1 MSDFLYLD
9 YNATTP
15 VDPRVAAAMIEALR
29 DNYGNPS
36 SGHALGRRA
45 REAVDGARA
54 HVAKMIGASP
64 EEIVFTSG
72 GTEANNS
79 VILGVAERAPADRRH
94 LVVSAVEHPATVEP
108 ARKLEARGWRVT
120 RLPVDAMGRVN
131 PEDLGALL
139 AAGERPAL
147 VSVMLANNEV
157 GTLQPVAELAE
168 LCRAVGVPLHS
179 DAAQA
184 VGKVPVDV
192 GELDVDWLSIA
203 GHKFYGPKGVG
214 ALYARGGRELPPFL
228 LGASQESGRRAG
240 TENVPEIVGLGEAA
254 RLVDERL
261 DEEIVHARRLRDT
274 LLAGLRSH
282 FDMEAMRV
290 NGCPASRPELCLPGT
305 LSVSFRGILVGE
317 LLEALGDR
325 LAASAGA
332 ACNTAAGEPTDVK
345 PSATLAAMG
354 VEPAWAA
361 GTLRLSVGRM
371 CDEREID
378 RAVALLAEEIG
389 KQLR

>member
-1 MSDFLYLD
+1 MSEFLYLD

-15 VDPRVAAAMIEALR
+15 VDPRVTEAMVSALR

-45 REAVDGARA
+45 RAAVDGARA
-54 HVAKMIGASP
+54 HVAAMIGASP
-64 EEIVFTSG
+64 EEILFTSG

-79 VILGVAERAPADRRH
+79 VILGVARDAAEDRRH
-94 LVVSAVEHPATVEP
+94 LVISAVEHPATIEP
-108 ARKLEARGWRVT
+108 ARRIEARGWRVT
-120 RLPVDAMGRVN
+120 RLPVDRLGRVN
-131 PEDLGALL
+131 PDELAPLL
-139 AAGERPAL
+139 DSGPRPAL

-157 GTLQPVAELAE
+157 GTLQPVAELAA
-168 LCRAVGVPLHS
+168 LCREHDLPLHS

-184 VGKVPVDV
+184 VGKIPVNV
-192 GELDVDWLSIA
+192 AELGVDYLSIA

-214 ALYARGGRELPPFL
+214 ALYVRRGRELPPFL
-228 LGASQESGRRAG
+228 LGASQEGGRRAG

-254 RLVDERL
+254 RLVSEGL
-261 DEEIVHARRLRDT
+261 DGEIAHSRRLRDT
-274 LLAGLRSH
+274 LLAGLRAR
-282 FDMEAMRV
+282 FDDAAMRV
-290 NGCPASRPELCLPGT
+290 NGCAESGPELCLPGT
-305 LSVSFRGILVGE
+305 LSVSFRGIVAGE

-332 ACNTAAGEPTDVK
+332 ACNTAAGGDVK
-345 PSATLAAMG
+345 PSTTLAAMG
-354 VEPAWAA
+354 VPLEWAA

-371 CDEREID
+371 ADEGQVD

-389 KQLR
+389 ARLR